1 MTNKKFKIAAMS
13 MALTACVAAQPLL
26 ANAADETDTT
36 SSNDAPAQT
45 TDAPAAEE
53 QPTETKGHAAE
64 QSTVEGQPVEQNGE
78 TESTPSGQNSTGG
91 ETEQPDGANKE
102 GENTEDLLG
111 DADVKYDHDNPKKD
125 LEAGSTT
132 ITGEVVKKDDAGS
145 TDPDKKSDGTG
156 ETGST
161 TPAADTGKTEID
173 PDKKPSPG
181 HIGSATK
188 TETDTG
194 DTTVTNPKPGAQP
207 EVDPDKDSSAKT
219 EDDGT
224 IIINT
229 PTRVPATEET
239 TSTGKGTATADMD
252 ATETTGK
259 ITKDELQKELGGA
272 LPTWETKKDDTFG
285 EGEDDAKYKVID
297 DKLSED
303 GNSKE
308 VKLEK
313 TTTTTTDMTAE
324 DIAKL
329 LEAEATEPDEDGNY
343 TLTRDKME
351 TTDENGNKITRITY
365 ITVDPGSGKVTT
377 KTVTELTVTLE
388 KGKQTVDKTF
398 SEDEKD
404 YTKSDAWSEKTTIE
418 DNKGNKYEVSLKDL
432 LKDTKDEELKSA
444 LASGGSIT
452 VSGEDGLTYEITFG
466 QEKTDGQL
474 DLSPTDL
481 ARLLNTDYDVI
492 DGKLYY
498 IGEGLENKSEVKA
511 EEFNALQK
519 SLSVTIKVT
528 KKTSQS
534 GTEITGDKAAAEAEA
549 KLDALKNALVEAAKK
564 EGLTLD
570 KSTMTDVTLDGTSW
584 TYTKDG
590 KTYTFTYEVSDTVTD
605 GGKHEVTGVTIE
617 DGKHDQVDRVW
628 DNIVNGSATVT
639 GSTITSTKND
649 FVYDTTGK
657 LSIGSTFDKVPED
670 ADAATIKREDGKE
683 DGRITSY
690 VDADGKTHTFTYKTI
705 TDKSQLTEAERTA
718 LTAKAEAE
726 GWTLD
731 DLLLNEGFTRV
742 SWEVSWN
749 EHKETPVKEEIHDE
763 TIDLI
768 KKDEKDEW
776 NYGRTEDSDGKW
788 NFTYKNGHS
797 DTDMTL
803 SNTSVSEKD
812 GIKTTTE
819 TFTKTDANGD
829 NITITVTTRQMSEA
843 ELQDRFNEKFHGI
856 KYTLDTTNKTVTY
869 VNEKGETITAR
880 YNDLVQTMNRVVS
893 VQQAVAGTGNT
904 EQDAINNFLKNL
916 EDAYNKAKEAGET
929 LIVRDPSGKLP
940 DLEIKP
946 GVEWKEEVRRYVENV
961 VNFKAMNDA
970 DLINYLTKLKE
981 DADSS
986 KTSYTGDSENNT
998 LYYFDEDGKSYHVSE
1013 TEKDERGN
1021 ITKVR
1026 VGNDWKNVEHK
1037 WVWDFIGGHYE
1048 SNIKY
1053 GPNYIDHLDL
1063 ATDSNLT
1070 LAEKDEKGNFKTD
1083 DCVLVEKT
1091 LEWNTDANDL
1101 VHNPE
1106 SNRKVGLLDRITYD
1120 NENDNDSKTGHYEYP
1135 RASWF
1140 DWDTSKDNA
1149 PKSSAYYKVTGT
1161 VAYGKYGSAFKA
1173 GWNGSEYYWDDA
1185 AAKKAADIELAKIR
1199 EQYKDAR
1206 IVTIYDDQNRDSKP
1220 SYQIYLY
1227 ESKLTAYGYLSDSS
1241 NTCGNAHYEPGN
1253 KNSYVGGFD
1262 LTLGN
1267 LTQVS
1272 KEEIVA
1278 VGKNVINC
1286 SATFTR
1292 IKQKLDKENRSL
1304 TYAETLKE
1312 YTETEDTPHSESG
1325 NALSGSYRYE
1335 KENTDLNV
1343 TETGSGSYRSYEYTD
1358 TETATGKA
1366 TTTVTRKDGFVR
1378 FIYRTIKDAFVSDA
1392 TKTETVKKDAEVKYT
1407 YTTVVKRDTY
1417 VPGEDQIT
1425 IITPDENGG
1434 GDDGGT
1440 VIEENNPILPSTPEL
1455 PPVQDARPDAP
1466 VLPSDPVLPPV
1477 QDAHFDAAL
1486 PQTGV
1491 NWLTAIGL
1499 ALSGMTLMAAGA
1511 FAALTGK
1518 NKKEQQ

>member
-26 ANAADETDTT
+26 ANAADEADTT
-36 SSNDAPAQT
+36 PSNDVAAQT
-45 TDAPAAEE
+45 ADIPAAEE
-53 QPTETKGHAAE
+53 PKSEPSGESSVSGVPASASQEQDAE
-64 QSTVEGQPVEQNGE
+64 QKNEDAPNGQD
-78 TESTPSGQNSTGG
+78 STGR
-91 ETEQPDGANKE
+91 QADGSNKE
-102 GENTEDLLG
+102 GEETEDLLS
-111 DADVKYDHDNPKKD
+111 DADVKYDHDKPEKD
-125 LEAGSTT
+125 LETGSTT
-132 ITGEVVKKDDAGS
+132 IKGEVVKKDDADS
-145 TDPDKKSDGTG
+145 TDPDKK
-156 ETGST
+156 
-161 TPAADTGKTEID
+161 PN
-173 PDKKPSPG
+173 PD
-181 HIGSATK
+181 HIGGATK
-188 TETDTG
+188 TETDN
-194 DTTVTNPKPGAQP
+194 DDATTVTNPKPDAKP

-239 TSTGKGTATADMD
+239 TSTGKGEATADMD
-252 ATETTGK
+252 ATETTEK
-259 ITKDELQKELGGA
+259 ITQDELQKELGGT

-285 EGEDDAKYKVID
+285 QGD
-297 DKLSED
+297 DKYSVISSTPSED

-313 TTTTTTDMTAE
+313 TTSTTTDMTAE

-343 TLTRDKME
+343 TLTRDKVE
-351 TTDENGNKITRITY
+351 TTDKNGNKVTRITY
-365 ITVDPGSGKVTT
+365 ITVEPGSGKVTT

-388 KGKQTVDKTF
+388 KGKQTVDKEF
-398 SEDEKD
+398 KENEKD
-404 YTKSDAWSEKTTIE
+404 YTKSDEWSEKTTIK
-418 DNKGNKYEVSLKDL
+418 DTKGNKYEVSLKDL

-444 LASGGSIT
+444 LTSGGSIT
-452 VSGEDGLTYEITFG
+452 VPGEDGLTYEITFG
-466 QEKTDGQL
+466 KEDNGTQL
-474 DLSPTDL
+474 VLSPDDL
-481 ARLLNTDYDVI
+481 EAMMPDQYKVI
-492 DGKLYY
+492 DGMLYY
-498 IGEGLENKSEVKA
+498 IGEGLENKTEVKA
-511 EEFNALQK
+511 VVSNALQK

-570 KSTMTDVTLDGTSW
+570 KSKMTDVTLDGTSW

-605 GGKHEVTGVTIE
+605 GVRNEVTGVTIE
-617 DGKHDQVDRVW
+617 DGKHDQIDSIW
-628 DNIVNGSATVT
+628 DNIVTGSATVT

-657 LSIGSTFDKVPED
+657 LSIGSTFDKVPEN
-670 ADAATIKREDGKE
+670 ADATTIKRENGKE

-690 VDADGKTHTFTYKTI
+690 VDVDGKTHTFTYKTI
-705 TDKSQLTEAERTA
+705 TNKNQLTEAERTA

-731 DLLLNEGFTRV
+731 DLLLNKGFTRV

-749 EHKETPVKEEIHDE
+749 EHKEIPVKEEIHGE

-768 KKDEKDEW
+768 KKDEW
-776 NYGRTEDSDGKW
+776 NYGQTEDSDGKW
-788 NFTYKNGHS
+788 NFTYENGHS

-803 SNTSVSEKD
+803 SNTSVSEED

-819 TFTKTDANGD
+819 IFTKTDANGD
-829 NITITVTTRQMSEA
+829 NITITVTTRQMSET
-843 ELQDRFNEKFHGI
+843 ELLTRFDEKFHGV

-869 VNEKGETITAR
+869 VNEKGETITAK

-904 EQDAINNFLKNL
+904 EQDAISNFLKNL
-916 EDAYNKAKEAGET
+916 EDAYNKAKAAGET
-929 LIVRDPSGKLP
+929 LIVRDPNGKLP

-946 GVEWKEEVRRYVENV
+946 GVEWREEVRRYVENV
-961 VNFKAMNDA
+961 VNFKAMDDA
-970 DLINYLTKLKE
+970 DLVNYLTKLKE

-986 KTSYTGDSENNT
+986 KTSYTGDGRDNT

-1013 TEKDERGN
+1013 TERDERGN

-1026 VGNDWKNVEHK
+1026 VGNDWKNVERK
-1037 WVWDFIGGHYE
+1037 WVQDWFGGHYE
-1048 SNIKY
+1048 YNIKK

-1101 VHNPE
+1101 VHNPD
-1106 SNRKVGLLDRITYD
+1106 SNHKVGLLDRITYD

-1140 DWDTSKDNA
+1140 DRDASKDNA

-1161 VAYGKYGSAFKA
+1161 VAYGKHGDAFAAGLGSKYQTNEEAK
-1173 GWNGSEYYWDDA
+1173 A
-1185 AAKKAADIELAKIR
+1185 AADAELKKIQ

-1206 IVTIYDDQNRDSKP
+1206 VVTIYDGQDRNSKP

-1241 NTCGNAHYEPGN
+1241 NTCGNAHYEPGK
-1253 KNSYVGGFD
+1253 KNSYIGGFD

-1292 IKQKLDKENRSL
+1292 IKQKLDKENRGL
-1304 TYAETLKE
+1304 AYAETLKE
-1312 YTETEDTPHSESG
+1312 YTKTEDTPHSESDT
-1325 NALSGSYRYE
+1325 ALSGSYRYE
-1335 KENTDLNV
+1335 KENTDLTV
-1343 TETGSGSYRSYEYTD
+1343 TETGSGSYRSYDYTD
-1358 TETATGKA
+1358 TETAIGKA
-1366 TTTVTRKDGFVR
+1366 TLTVTRKDGFVR
-1378 FIYRTIKDAFVSDA
+1378 FIYRTIKDAFVSEA

-1434 GDDGGT
+1434 GGGDEI
-1440 VIEENNPILPSTPEL
+1440 IENKTPETPILPGNPEL

-1477 QDAHFDAAL
+1477 QDAHIDAAAL

-1499 ALSGMTLMAAGA
+1499 ALSGMTLMATGA
-1511 FAALTGK
+1511 FATLTGK
-1518 NKKEQQ
+1518 GKKEQQ